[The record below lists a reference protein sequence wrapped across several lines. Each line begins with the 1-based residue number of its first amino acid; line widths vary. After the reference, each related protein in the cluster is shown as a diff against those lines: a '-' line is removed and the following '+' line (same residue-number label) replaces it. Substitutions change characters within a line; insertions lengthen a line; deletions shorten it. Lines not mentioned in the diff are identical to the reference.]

1 MQFFGLVCLIITDNL
16 NILLAF
22 KHAINA
28 KRYKE
33 VIVMITQDLYYEI
46 VIWLNLFIDCI

>member
-1 MQFFGLVCLIITDNL
+1 MQFFGLVCPIITDNL

-33 VIVMITQDLYYEI
+33 VLW
-46 VIWLNLFIDCI
+46 WLLKIYIMK